1 MKQKDD
7 TSDAFWGF
15 YVNVADENQK
25 STGFPGPKTGFRQPV
40 HSDQNSFLSR
50 LRARRA

>member
-7 TSDAFWGF
+7 TLGAFLGF

-25 STGFPGPKTGFRQPV
+25 STGSQKPKTGFRQPV
-40 HSDQNSFLSR
+40 HSAQNSFLSR